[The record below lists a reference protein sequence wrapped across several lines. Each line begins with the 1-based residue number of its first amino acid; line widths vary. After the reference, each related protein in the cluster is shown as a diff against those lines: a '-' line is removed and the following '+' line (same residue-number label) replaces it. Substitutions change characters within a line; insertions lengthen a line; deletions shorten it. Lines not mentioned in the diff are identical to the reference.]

1 MESNNNVVVSVIVAV
16 YNMEKYLDYCIDSV
30 LEQSYQDYEIILV
43 NDGSTDASEQI
54 IDKYIEEYPHK
65 IRKINKENG
74 GLSSA
79 RNIAFDKVLGKYM
92 TFLDAD
98 DYYDKEYLKN
108 LVGKAEKEELDMVC
122 SGQHKVTQDG
132 KILKTISYKVKN
144 GECLQ
149 RRFNISGKL
158 YRTEYV
164 KKWGIKFPEGKT
176 YEDNSF
182 NMQAM
187 FLSPKVGFLEYEGY
201 YQVVHEGSITSK
213 PIDSSKLPFDEWEK
227 CAKII
232 KEASVEGVDLEL
244 FDFTYMSFLTYF
256 LIVRNRKR
264 EYLSNENKNISLNSI
279 YEIGAK
285 FQDIV
290 NNYFKQYRRNKY
302 MKMFK
307 NKELSGIQKL
317 GTRIFFTF
325 CMWRK
330 LKLLIKL
337 VYIIK

>member
-1 MESNNNVVVSVIVAV
+1 MVSVIVAV
-16 YNMEKYLDYCIDSV
+16 YNMEKYLNYCIDSV

-43 NDGSTDASEQI
+43 NDGSKDNSEKI
-54 IDKYIEEYPHK
+54 IDEYIEKYPQK

-79 RNIAFDKVLGKYM
+79 RNIAFEQVRGKYM

-98 DYYDKEYLKN
+98 DYYDKEYLSN
-108 LVGKAEKEELDMVC
+108 LVNKAEKENLDMVC
-122 SGQHKVTQDG
+122 SGQHKVMQDG
-132 KILKTISYKVKN
+132 ERLKTINYKVKN
-144 GECLQ
+144 GKCLQ
-149 RRFNISGKL
+149 RRLNISGKI

-164 KKWGIKFPEGKT
+164 KKWEIKFPEGKT

-213 PIDSSKLPFDEWEK
+213 PIDASKLPFDEWEM
-227 CAKII
+227 CAKKV
-232 KEASVEGVDLEL
+232 KEAKVEGVDLEL

-264 EYLSNENKNISLNSI
+264 EYLSNENKNISMNSI
-279 YEIGAK
+279 YEITERFQEIVNEQ
-285 FQDIV
+285 FQD
-290 NNYFKQYRRNKY
+290 YKKNKY
-302 MKMFK
+302 NNLLKYG
-307 NKELSGIQKL
+307 ELPIVQKI
-317 GTRIFFTF
+317 GTKVFSVF
-325 CMWRK
+325 CKHKQLRK
-330 LKLLIKL
+330 LVNLIYRI
-337 VYIIK
+337 V